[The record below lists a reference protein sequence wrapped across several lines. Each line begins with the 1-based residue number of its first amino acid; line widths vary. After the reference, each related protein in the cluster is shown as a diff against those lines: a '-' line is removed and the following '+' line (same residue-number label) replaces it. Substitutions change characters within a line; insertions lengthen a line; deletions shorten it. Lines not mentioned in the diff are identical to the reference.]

1 MSAMPAP
8 LDAAADVIGR
18 LLADV
23 PPARRREALNRLLQ
37 RAAIQLERSERTDTP
52 GMG

>member
-18 LLADV
+18 LLASV
-23 PPARRREALNRLLQ
+23 PPDQRRAALNRLLQ
-37 RAAIQLERSERTDTP
+37 RAAVHLERIERMDTP
-52 GMG
+52 AMG